1 MTISIFKN
9 FPIRLGWLCYTLD
22 SKAHAWR
29 KQVTLQLYQNNT
41 QYCLLLT
48 IETDAY
54 MWALFSP
61 SNKRKA
67 HFINSAIFICFFQFA
82 LLTLIFMRYLFC
94 FLQNCWNELRL
105 QYNLKFDW
113 KWNFQHF
120 RVGTIG
126 AHYCVLS
133 HCVYVI
139 ITNDCDIDSSQW
151 VWLSFVYDSVSA
163 NIFTRN
169 EVTFSVS
176 ILLKNQLTTW
186 SVLNCGKYPKKM

>member
-1 MTISIFKN
+1 MIVKSIFLLKNLLYSMTISIFKN

-48 IETDAY
+48 IETGAY
-54 MWALFSP
+54 MWALLSP

-82 LLTLIFMRYLFC
+82 LLFLIFMRYLFC

-113 KWNFQHF
+113 MWNFQHF
-120 RVGTIG
+120 SVGTIG
-126 AHYCVLS
+126 AHYYHIVSMLLS
-133 HCVYVI
+133 RMIVTLTV
-139 ITNDCDIDSSQW
+139 
-151 VWLSFVYDSVSA
+151 
-163 NIFTRN
+163 RN
-169 EVTFSVS
+169 GFD
-176 ILLKNQLTTW
+176 
-186 SVLNCGKYPKKM
+186 

>member
-9 FPIRLGWLCYTLD
+9 FPIRLDWLCYTLD

-54 MWALFSP
+54 MWALLSP

-82 LLTLIFMRYLFC
+82 LFHF
-94 FLQNCWNELRL
+94 
-105 QYNLKFDW
+105 
-113 KWNFQHF
+113 NFQAIFILLSSKLLKRTSFAIQFEIRLNVKFSTFQCWHHW
-120 RVGTIG
+120 RTLLCAITL
-126 AHYCVLS
+126 CVCYYHGWLW
-133 HCVYVI
+133 HWQFAMGLIKLCL
-139 ITNDCDIDSSQW
+139 
-151 VWLSFVYDSVSA
+151 WLSFSYYIYS
-163 NIFTRN
+163 
-169 EVTFSVS
+169 E
-176 ILLKNQLTTW
+176 W
-186 SVLNCGKYPKKM
+186 SNFFRLNFAKKPIDHLICVEL

>member
-1 MTISIFKN
+1 M
-9 FPIRLGWLCYTLD
+9 
-22 SKAHAWR
+22 
-29 KQVTLQLYQNNT
+29 YQNNT

-48 IETDAY
+48 IETGAY
-54 MWALFSP
+54 MWALLSP

-82 LLTLIFMRYLFC
+82 LFHF
-94 FLQNCWNELRL
+94 
-105 QYNLKFDW
+105 
-113 KWNFQHF
+113 NFQAIFILLSSKLLKRTSFAIQFEIRLNVKFSTFQCWHHW
-120 RVGTIG
+120 RTL
-126 AHYCVLS
+126 LS
-133 HCVYVI
+133 HCEYVI

-163 NIFTRN
+163 IIFTRN

-186 SVLNCGKYPKKM
+186 SVLNCSKYPKKM